1 MIRKAPLAEA
11 QTALGKQERGRP
23 TWNADICVLAK
34 TASSRKI
41 PLKSTNQLLSY
52 SSILNSLSLI
62 CLLN

>member
-11 QTALGKQERGRP
+11 QTALRKQERRS
-23 TWNADICVLAK
+23 WNADICLLAK

-52 SSILNSLSLI
+52 SSILNTAAVRHLEF
-62 CLLN
+62 